1 MPFKLVQE
9 NKQGSAMSG
18 MVSTVPSLSVTTVEL
33 ALSIHSTGETRPNL
47 PFLGLS
53 EVVHV
58 PDCGLLNA
66 T

>member
-33 ALSIHSTGETRPNL
+33 ALSIHSTGETRP
-47 PFLGLS
+47 
-53 EVVHV
+53 
-58 PDCGLLNA
+58 DCDLLNA